1 MLEHALCSAA
11 GQMTVLITDIS
22 VVLPVRVGVWHVPEP
37 RLTKFADN
45 HDPNRPSP
53 NWAGVSIL
61 AGKNPAKTDLFR
73 QIVPFRRSAIEA
85 PGNIDENWSLPYK
98 PRQLSAMIRFDRSG
112 SIWAG
117 NGLLLACQHR
127 RTYLNIRQVV
137 SLTGNRL
144 SAENDP

>member
-1 MLEHALCSAA
+1 
-11 GQMTVLITDIS
+11 
-22 VVLPVRVGVWHVPEP
+22 
-37 RLTKFADN
+37 
-45 HDPNRPSP
+45 
-53 NWAGVSIL
+53 
-61 AGKNPAKTDLFR
+61 
-73 QIVPFRRSAIEA
+73 VPFRRTAIEA

-137 SLTGNRL
+137 SLTGNTL